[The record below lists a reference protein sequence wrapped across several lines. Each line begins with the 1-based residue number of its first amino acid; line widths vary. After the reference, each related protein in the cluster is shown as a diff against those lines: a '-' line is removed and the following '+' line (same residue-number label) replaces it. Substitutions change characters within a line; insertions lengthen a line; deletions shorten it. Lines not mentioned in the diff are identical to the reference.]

1 MSGFPS
7 FPSFQSTVSRPVRF
21 AGVGL
26 HSGKTVTM
34 DVLPAKA
41 NTGVSFVRTDLSPAV
56 VIPADVASIRST
68 ELSTTLG
75 FGEATVST
83 VEHLMAAFAG
93 LGIDNA
99 TVRIDGPEVP
109 ILDGSSA
116 PFVDKLLAVGVAKV
130 EGSRRFLV
138 AKRAFEV
145 RDGNRVM
152 RVEPA
157 DRPRFDCTIEYPTA
171 AIGRQR
177 LDFAFSRSSFLDLC
191 ESRTFC
197 HVREV
202 DAMRA
207 AGLALGG
214 SLDNAVVVD
223 DRRVVNAE
231 GLRMKDEFVRHKLLD
246 CIGDLALL
254 GAPLVGRFTLERNG
268 HGLHARFMRELLA
281 RQGELLTVVETG
293 AFDRRPVMPES
304 LQALSVAAAID
315 G

>member
-1 MSGFPS
+1 LDGY
-7 FPSFQSTVSRPVRF
+7 QSTLQRAVRF
-21 AGVGL
+21 SGVGL
-26 HSGKTVTM
+26 HSGRV
-34 DVLPAKA
+34 VNIEIAPAKA
-41 NTGVSFVRTDLSPAV
+41 NTGIRFLRTDLAPSV
-56 VIPADVASIRST
+56 IIPADVASIRST

-75 FGEATVST
+75 FGVATVAT

-93 LGIDNA
+93 LGVDNA
-99 TVRIDGPEVP
+99 LVRIDGPEVP

-116 PFVDKLLAVGVAKV
+116 PFVDKIMTVGIAKV
-130 EGSRRFLV
+130 EGSRKLFLV
-138 AKRAFEV
+138 KRPFEV

-157 DRPRFDCTIEYPTA
+157 DRPRFECTIDYASA
-171 AIGRQR
+171 AIGRQH

-197 HVREV
+197 HEKEV
-202 DAMRA
+202 NAMRA

-214 SLDNAVVVD
+214 SLDNAIVVD
-223 DRRVVNAE
+223 DHAVINAE
-231 GLRMKDEFVRHKLLD
+231 GLRVADEFVRHKLLD

-254 GAPLVGRFTLERNG
+254 GAPLVGRITLERNG

-281 RQGELLTVVETG
+281 SKADLLTVVEIG
-293 AFDRRPVMPES
+293 SFNRRPAMPDS
-304 LQALSVAAAID
+304 LQAISVAAAIY